1 MVSLF
6 LTFKSKTMS
15 KFLSMQ
21 WFKSKIEHAV
31 EKAITQKIDNLMEQ
45 DDVPESNETPYLT
58 LRLVND
64 VLTIVLRD
72 GSILSK
78 PNATNDDFVRA
89 RSACSEAQLYNICTT
104 AEVLDERRKQEAEA
118 KRIKALQQ
126 GIQRLIGLAD
136 FEIDG
141 NSVKLSGTGRTIPQL
156 LVERFI
162 EIVDEASYYEGF
174 GYNLEESL
182 AQNEEYQALKRFFMW
197 CCLNPR
203 AEVAN
208 DLYGFLNE
216 NSFRITKQGFFVALR
231 NIVTLHGSTELV
243 QFVSNAYNKVKAV
256 WKKSPND
263 FTVFLED
270 GEYKL
275 VHADDLTKPSEE
287 WDEETEEYYDYEE
300 PIYHGQLIG
309 GLTELYL
316 DLPNRTENRFTDAHT
331 RTFDIRV
338 GKVVNMPPE
347 ECNWSTADCAHA
359 GLHFTADHINYVGCG
374 DQSVLVLINPMKV
387 VGIGGHKGRCYEYLP
402 IMTVSTEESTTILHD
417 LDFDTL
423 ELDEAFV
430 IHELQ
435 NLAEI
440 AKQGFVIEAKK
451 HQFNIP
457 AMTHSQIQNI
467 VDSLDEMRASVS
479 KRVVNIK

>member
-1 MVSLF
+1 
-6 LTFKSKTMS
+6 MS